1 MASDSAR
8 LRVHAAQLNGILNAA
23 LTRVVHRVPH
33 VEAADVAELTV
44 GVAFEDQLW
53 RETGWSHESLEA
65 L

>member
-1 MASDSAR
+1 M
-8 LRVHAAQLNGILNAA
+8 GFLNAA

-53 RETGWSHESLEA
+53 RETGLSHESLEA
-65 L
+65 LEKKKKKT